1 MGPWQL
7 RDYFAGK
14 YYSKFYRDYPEDK
27 FHIELILFKR
37 LLSQY
42 SYYLI
47 LEAID
52 LFFQQV
58 PIDKA
63 DISYFAATKTFT
75 NRFRNLIKL
84 ESIIEYRRFLPFY
97 GEDKELVGSLIQ
109 EYVNYL
115 IAISLSSEEV
125 SRKAEILLQLGEIN
139 AKRIGREKS
148 LLNAGPQDL
157 Q

>member
-7 RDYFAGK
+7 REYFAGK
-14 YYSKFYRDYPEDK
+14 YYSKFYREYPEDK
-27 FHIELILFKR
+27 FHSELGMFKR

-52 LFFQQV
+52 LFFQHES
-58 PIDKA
+58 IDKA
-63 DISYFAATKTFT
+63 TVSYFTATKTFI

-84 ESIIEYRRFLPFY
+84 EPIIEYRRFLPFY

-109 EYVNYL
+109 EYICYL
-115 IAISLSSEEV
+115 IAISLSKEEV
-125 SRKAEILLQLGEIN
+125 NRKAEILHQLGEIN
-139 AKRIGREKS
+139 AKRIRES
-148 LLNAGPQDL
+148 SFILNSGPQDL